1 LAQIWTDID
10 LIFID
15 EELTCQKFI
24 DDKLKRVFDAFD
36 PIPAMLDDALPIY
49 SMELVSVTKKSIDKD
64 GLQKCIVN

>member
-64 GLQKCIVN
+64 CLQKCIVN